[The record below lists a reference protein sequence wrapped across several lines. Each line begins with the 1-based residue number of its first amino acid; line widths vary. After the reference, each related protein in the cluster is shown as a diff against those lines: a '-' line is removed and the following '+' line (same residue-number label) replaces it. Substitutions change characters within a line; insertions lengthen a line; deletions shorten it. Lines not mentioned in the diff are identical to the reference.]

1 MIRLLY
7 SISSSVKCC
16 FPVLEMIALK
26 LSWTLSVLSFI
37 FPYVEAQSPPQPENI
52 NITGTSFLD
61 HNRPISG
68 FAGQTFLKEN
78 IPYIDIPDTQ
88 IQDVYY
94 YRWSS
99 IVRHLRYT
107 TPGTGYI
114 LTEFVQPVGYAQA
127 LNTIDAAAGHQID
140 EARWLRGKFY
150 NDDYIMVYTRG
161 PGNTTQYTHWIMDA
175 AYRRSQV
182 DGDSN
187 FVNEQL
193 ADMVRM
199 WDEWAYTFNSDA
211 GLYYFTPNFDA
222 QEYSLPGY
230 VADPSGSTDV
240 QLDGPNTY
248 RPSHNAYMVANARA
262 IATVATQAGDPST
275 ASNFT
280 NIANNLESAFYQH
293 LWDPDQQFFMDI
305 IRPNNTNLST
315 LIGREEVGFYPFR
328 FGIGLAP
335 QYANSSAAAMF
346 DPNGFLTEFGPTTL
360 EVRNQYYDATKPS
373 DYCCFWNGQSWPFST
388 AHTLKSLA
396 AVYRSGDSS
405 LTADQYVQ
413 YLSMYA
419 TTQQKDGQPYVAESH
434 YPSMDSW
441 SADSSNHSEHYD
453 HSTNNDDVI
462 TGLLGIL
469 PQSDNNFVIS
479 PIIPKNCTYFA
490 IENLAYHGH
499 LVTVLYDQDGSR
511 YNNGS
516 GLTVFIDGAKT
527 YNGHGTSATVPLPAA
542 STSSSAIPVNIAANP
557 NGVGAYPKAN
567 ATYTYDSDAPFKAN
581 DGYLFYD
588 SIPDNRWTN
597 YQSPNSNDTLQITFP
612 RPRNIFSV
620 TLALYSDVSR
630 NGAVD
635 VPAKIEIYGSSGLL
649 ATLSDAAIF
658 VANDRNTF
666 EFDEVDTEFVAIN
679 MFNKPNVFVGACEL
693 EVWTPPVSGP
703 HYYAVDALLNGGNVM
718 NDAAS
723 TATSNGAVVGD
734 LGQESVVAFSGIES
748 TGGISQLSLSY
759 LNSGGGA
766 VTVDVLVNQVF
777 QGQLTLAG
785 TGGKY
790 AFVGMNLQLAAGKN
804 FVNLVG
810 GASSVRYEILS
821 IGEAQV
827 RGVKRSDALV
837 IHPGQLCWLGL
848 ALAWLMLV

>member
-1 MIRLLY
+1 MA
-7 SISSSVKCC
+7 
-16 FPVLEMIALK
+16 ALK
-26 LSWTLSVLSFI
+26 LPWTLRVLSFLI
-37 FPYVEAQSPPQPENI
+37 PFVQAQTPPQPENI
-52 NITGTSFLD
+52 NITGTAFLD
-61 HNRPISG
+61 HDKPISG
-68 FAGQTFLKEN
+68 FAGQTLLKEN

-107 TPGTGYI
+107 TAGTGYI
-114 LTEFVQPVGYAQA
+114 LTEFMQPVGYAQA

-150 NDDYIMVYTRG
+150 NDDYITVYTRG
-161 PGNTTQYTHWIMDA
+161 PGNTTQYTHWIIDA
-175 AYRRSQV
+175 AFRRSQV
-182 DGDSN
+182 DGDIN
-187 FVNEQL
+187 FLNEQL
-193 ADMVRM
+193 ADMLRM
-199 WDEWAYTFNSDA
+199 WDEWDYTFDSDA

-262 IATVATQAGDPST
+262 IAKIATQVGDSST

-280 NIANNLESAFYQH
+280 KFAVDLENAFYQH
-293 LWDPDQQFFMDI
+293 LWDPDQQFFMDV

-315 LIGREEVGFYPFR
+315 LTGREEVGFYPFR

-335 QYANSSAAAMF
+335 QYANSSVAAMF
-346 DPNGFLTEFGPTTL
+346 DPNGFLTEYGPTTL

-396 AVYRSGDSS
+396 AIYRSGNSS
-405 LTADQYVQ
+405 LIADQYVQ

-419 TTQQKDGQPYVAESH
+419 ATQQKNGQPYVAESH

-441 SADSSNHSEHYD
+441 SADSTNHSEHYD

-462 TGLLGIL
+462 TDLLGIL
-469 PQSDNNFVIS
+469 PQLDNNLVIS
-479 PIIPKNCTYFA
+479 PIIPQNWTYFA

-499 LVTVLYDQDGSR
+499 LITVIYDQDGSR
-511 YNNGS
+511 YGNGS
-516 GLTVFIDGAKT
+516 GLTVFVDGVKT
-527 YNGHGTSATVPLPAA
+527 YNGNGISATVPLPA
-542 STSSSAIPVNIAANP
+542 SSSSSSVVPANIAANP

-567 ATYTYDSDAPFKAN
+567 ATYTYSTDAPFKAN

-588 SIPDNRWTN
+588 SVPDNRWTN

-612 RPRNIFSV
+612 RPRNISSV

-630 NGAVD
+630 SGSVD
-635 VPAKIEIYGSSGLL
+635 VPASIEIYGSSGLL
-649 ATLSDAAIF
+649 ANLSDANTF

-666 EFDEVDTEFVAIN
+666 AFTEVETEFVAVN
-679 MFNKPNVFVGACEL
+679 MFNKPNVFVGVCEL
-693 EVWTPPVSGP
+693 EVWAPPGSGP
-703 HYYAVDALLNGGNVM
+703 DYYAVDALLSRGSVM

-734 LGQESVVAFSGIES
+734 LGSSSVVAFSGIES
-748 TGGISQLSLSY
+748 IGGSSLLSLSY
-759 LNSGGGA
+759 SNSDGGA
-766 VTVDVLVNQVF
+766 VAVDVLVNQVS
-777 QGQLTLAG
+777 QGQLTLVG
-785 TGGKY
+785 NGGKY
-790 AFVGMNLQLAAGKN
+790 TSVGMNVDLAAGKN
-804 FVNLVG
+804 FVSLAD
-810 GASSVRYEILS
+810 GASSVRYEVLS
-821 IGEAQV
+821 IGKVQGAQV
-827 RGVKRSDALV
+827 VKKSGALKTSPC
-837 IHPGQLCWLGL
+837 HLCWLGL
-848 ALAWLMLV
+848 VFFSVMIQ